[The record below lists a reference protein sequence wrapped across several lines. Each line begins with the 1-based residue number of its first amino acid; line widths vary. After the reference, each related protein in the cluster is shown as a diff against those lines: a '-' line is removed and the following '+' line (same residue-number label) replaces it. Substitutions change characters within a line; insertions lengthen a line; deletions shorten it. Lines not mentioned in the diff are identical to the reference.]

1 MNEAAETGTHTL
13 KKTLGARG
21 LIALGIGAIIGA
33 GLFSITGMAAAN
45 HAGPAITLSF
55 VVAGL
60 GCLFAGLCYA
70 EFASMIPV
78 AGSAYTYSYATMGEF
93 MAWIIGWDL
102 VLEYAVGAAT
112 VGISWSRYL
121 GKFLEGFGITLPTEL
136 TGGPWDGGVINLPA
150 VFIIVLMSLLLIRG
164 TKGSAIVN
172 SIIVAIKIAVVL
184 TFIFL
189 GWKYINTSNY
199 DPYIP
204 DNTGKFGD
212 FGFSGI
218 IRAAAI
224 VFFAY
229 IGFDAVS
236 TAAQE
241 AKNPKR
247 DMPIGILGSLLIC
260 TILYI
265 LFAHVMT
272 GVTSYTTFAGKDG
285 IAPVAVA
292 INHMG
297 PVVDASTVNPAN
309 LDHTVFAFQ
318 EAGKTVYIQ
327 PAQPWLNRA
336 IVVAILFGYS
346 SVILVMLMGQSR
358 VFFSMSKDG
367 LMPKIFSAVNPKTQT
382 PAKNNL
388 FFMLFV
394 SAFAAFVPARVVGE
408 MTSIGTLFAFILVCI
423 GVWVMRKKMP
433 ELKRE
438 FKTPM
443 VPLIPILGIATCLF
457 MMVFLPMDT
466 WIRLL
471 VWMLIGLD
479 IYLVYGVKHSKLGNG
494 TTSRK
499 GMRMARYTGLAL
511 SGLLVI
517 VGLLHQYVVG
527 FDADR
532 TLLYISI
539 AFSVVHLGLYASK
552 LGRAEDKS

>member
-1 MNEAAETGTHTL
+1 MSLFVRKPMATLLNEAAESGTHTL
-13 KKTLGARG
+13 KRTLGAGG
-21 LIALGIGAIIGA
+21 LVALGIGAIIGA

-45 HAGPAITLSF
+45 HAGPAITISF
-55 VVAGL
+55 IVAGL

-93 MAWIIGWDL
+93 IAWIIGWDL

-121 GKFLEGFGITLPTEL
+121 VKFLEGFNINLPHEL
-136 TGGPWDGGVINLPA
+136 TVGPWDGGIINLPA
-150 VFIIVLMSLLLIRG
+150 VFIIVLMSLLLIKG
-164 TKGSAIVN
+164 TKESATVN
-172 SIIVAIKIAVVL
+172 AIIVTLKVAVVL
-184 TFIFL
+184 IFIFL
-189 GWKYINTSNY
+189 GWKYINNTNY
-199 DPYIP
+199 NPYIP

-247 DMPIGILGSLLIC
+247 DMPIGILGSLVIC
-260 TILYI
+260 TLLYI

-272 GVTSYTTFAGKDG
+272 GVTSYKTFAGKDG

-292 INHMG
+292 IEHMG
-297 PVVDASTVNPAN
+297 STTNA
-309 LDHTVFAFQ
+309 
-318 EAGKTVYIQ
+318 AGVIQ
-327 PAQPWLNRA
+327 PDYPWLNRA
-336 IVVAILFGYS
+336 IVVAILAGYS

-367 LMPKIFSAVNPKTQT
+367 LIPRIFSTVNAKTQT
-382 PAKNNL
+382 PAKSNL
-388 FFMLFV
+388 LFMLFV
-394 SAFAAFVPARVVGE
+394 SLFAAFVPARVVGE

-423 GVWVMRKKMP
+423 GILVMRKKMP
-433 ELKRE
+433 DLPRA

-443 VPLIPILGIATCLF
+443 VPLVPILGIITCLF

-471 VWMLIGLD
+471 LWMLIGLD
-479 IYLVYGVKHSKLGNG
+479 IYLAYGAKNSHLGDG
-494 TTSRK
+494 TLERR
-499 GMRMARYTGLAL
+499 GMRLARITGLVL
-511 SGLLVI
+511 SVLLI
-517 VGLLHQYVVG
+517 IAGFLHQYVVG

-532 TLLYISI
+532 ILLYISI
-539 AFSVVHLGLYASK
+539 GFALFHMALYASK
-552 LGRAEDKS
+552 LNRPESAS